1 MQTAGV
7 RLGASS
13 LKQHSLFT
21 TLKSLR
27 GNPRGIVFSEPLW
40 GIPYNLY
47 APYVSVYMLALGLK
61 DQQIGLIVSV
71 SWGFQVVLAL
81 LSGMVTD
88 KLGRRRTTLI
98 ADILSWSVP
107 ALISALAQNF
117 WFFLAAS
124 VINSIWRVSHT
135 AWN

>member
-7 RLGASS
+7 RPGASS

-81 LSGMVTD
+81 MSGMVVD

-117 WFFLAAS
+117 WYFLAAGM
-124 VINSIWRVSHT
+124 INSI
-135 AWN
+135 